1 MTNCW
6 TPKAAVVMEEGPCS
20 QEMPARVT
28 GDQGHQVCNL
38 QIQRKKG
45 LYYSSTLSEM
55 VEMVSNIYK
64 EKKKKA
70 PYLVSAARTAL
81 NEFANVGE
89 VWRQL
94 QA

>member
-1 MTNCW
+1 M
-6 TPKAAVVMEEGPCS
+6 
-20 QEMPARVT
+20 
-28 GDQGHQVCNL
+28 
-38 QIQRKKG
+38 QRKKG

-64 EKKKKA
+64 EKKKA
-70 PYLVSAARTAL
+70 LYLVSAARTAL

-94 QA
+94 